1 METAIAMRG
10 EEAHYFKDIM
20 GGDHHNACDNVPPGI
35 IDHVQC
41 IAPPAPLPQDFSG
54 PCDPQPKKEYD
65 VNDKYQE
72 AQVAPGGGFVQ
83 NPHKPTPLQTK
94 DAFPPALKEPMD
106 PNALRLGTTING
118 FDPTDPNALLN
129 QPTLLGDPLSNP
141 YAVDVGSWGASH
153 GLSNSLPPQAV
164 RSKPAMRGPVDI
176 RKLGQSGIP
185 RGPVDI
191 RKLNSIN
198 DDPNIPPMDQG
209 GFPEDKGKKSLA
221 GLPSKLLEL
230 GVSKRLTKLDR
241 LSRMDDRQMSSKQK
255 AEKRRLMRLEKNR
268 RAAAISRE
276 RKKRYIRSLE
286 ERSLIMSKHLQVL
299 EMENSQLRA
308 LLAQSTNGQEL
319 LDTMP
324 PHMSPLPEMSLGL
337 PTDSE
342 LFNDQFGVSS
352 PRPQRTRGK
361 APISAGFAEPT
372 FSQDSF
378 QGQENVNPMKWAD
391 PSELKSVFCPGSR
404 KMKAKK
410 RPCPSEDEDFAFTGA
425 APVATAGSSTKLSI
439 KLDDPYPTPTLKTEN
454 PAKRTRYNSK
464 DHPPCH
470 RIPKKPK
477 SVGYY

>member
-1 METAIAMRG
+1 MAMRG
-10 EEAHYFKDIM
+10 EDAHFFNDII
-20 GGDHHNACDNVPPGI
+20 GHDHHSACENVPPGI
-35 IDHVQC
+35 MDHVQC
-41 IAPPAPLPQDFSG
+41 IAPPAPLPQETLEMMPPKNESG
-54 PCDPQPKKEYD
+54 QCEPQQPKREYD
-65 VNDKYQE
+65 VNDTYQD
-72 AQVAPGGGFVQ
+72 QRVAPGGGYVQ
-83 NPHKPTPLQTK
+83 NPHKPAPLQAK
-94 DAFPPALKEPMD
+94 DAFPPALKEPLD
-106 PNALRLGTTING
+106 PNALRLGTTMG
-118 FDPTDPNALLN
+118 FDVTDPNALLN
-129 QPTLLGDPLSNP
+129 QPALLGDPLSNP
-141 YAVDVGSWGASH
+141 YAVDVGSWGTSH
-153 GLSNSLPPQAV
+153 GIPNTLPPQT
-164 RSKPAMRGPVDI
+164 RRKTAMRGPVDI
-176 RKLGQSGIP
+176 RKLSQSGHS

-191 RKLNSIN
+191 RKLSSLH
-198 DDPNIPPMDQG
+198 DDPNIPPMESG
-209 GFPEDKGKKSLA
+209 VFPEDKGKKSLA

-241 LSRMDDRQMSSKQK
+241 LSRMDDRHMTSKQK

-342 LFNDQFGVSS
+342 LFSEQFGVSS
-352 PRPQRTRGK
+352 PRPQRTRSKG
-361 APISAGFAEPT
+361 SLGTSFAGE
-372 FSQDSF
+372 DSF
-378 QGQENVNPMKWAD
+378 QGQENLNPMKWAD

-404 KMKAKK
+404 KAKSKK
-410 RPCPSEDEDFAFTGA
+410 RPCPSDEEDFTFNGA

-439 KLDDPYPTPTLKTEN
+439 KLDDPYPTTTLKTEN
-454 PAKRTRYNSK
+454 PPKRTRYNVAK

-477 SVGYY
+477 VGYY

>member
-1 METAIAMRG
+1 MRG
-10 EEAHYFKDIM
+10 EDAHFFNDLM
-20 GGDHHNACDNVPPGI
+20 GHEHHNACDNVPPGI
-35 IDHVQC
+35 LEHVQC
-41 IAPPAPLPQDFSG
+41 IAPPAPLPQDLELMPPKADSG
-54 PCDPQPKKEYD
+54 RRNPKEPKREYD
-65 VNDKYQE
+65 VNDKYQSE
-72 AQVAPGGGFVQ
+72 PQIAPGGGFIQ
-83 NPHKPTPLQTK
+83 NPHKSPPLPSK

-106 PNALRLGTTING
+106 PNALRLGTTIG
-118 FDPTDPNALLN
+118 LDPTDPNALLN
-129 QPTLLGDPLSNP
+129 QPSFLGDPLTNP
-141 YAVDVGSWGASH
+141 YGVDVGSWGTP
-153 GLSNSLPPQAV
+153 GLPSAIPPQAV
-164 RSKPAMRGPVDI
+164 RSKPARRGPVDI
-176 RKLGQSGIP
+176 RKLSQNAV

-191 RKLNSIN
+191 RKIGHLN
-198 DDPNIPPMDQG
+198 DDPNIPPMESG
-209 GFPEDKGKKSLA
+209 VFPEDKGKKSLA

-308 LLAQSTNGQEL
+308 LLAQSSNGQEL

-337 PTDSE
+337 PGDSE
-342 LFNDQFGVSS
+342 LFNEQFGVSS
-352 PRPQRTRGK
+352 PRPTRSRAK
-361 APISAGFAEPT
+361 ASGVIGEST
-372 FSQDSF
+372 YSQDSF

-404 KMKAKK
+404 KTKSKK
-410 RPCPSEDEDFAFTGA
+410 RACPSDEEDFAFNGA

-454 PAKRTRYNSK
+454 PPKRTRYNSK
-464 DHPPCH
+464 DRPPCH

-477 SVGYY
+477 KVGYF